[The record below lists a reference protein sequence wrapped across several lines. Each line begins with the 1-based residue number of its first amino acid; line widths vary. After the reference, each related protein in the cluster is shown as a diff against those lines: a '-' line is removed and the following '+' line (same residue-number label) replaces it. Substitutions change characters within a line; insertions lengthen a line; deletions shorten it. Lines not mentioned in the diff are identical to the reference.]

1 LPLGL
6 QGITKGSPPIMTILQ
21 AISALI
27 SLIVLW
33 FKTKT
38 EKDVEKKKKK
48 EGLLNEAKEA
58 IENDDTSAITDVFD
72 RARRL

>member
-1 LPLGL
+1 MS
-6 QGITKGSPPIMTILQ
+6 IIQ

-27 SLIVLW
+27 SLFFLW
-33 FKTKT
+33 FKTKV
-38 EKDVEKKKKK
+38 EKDAEKKKKK